1 MTNESTEHTAT
12 DSVYLAAHIQS
23 ALATDERTHMLDV
36 RLEVHGNSVFLSGN
50 VSCVERRQLA
60 EQVARELVPEG
71 TKIVNG
77 LCVESYNEPAA
88 PEPLN

>member
-1 MTNESTEHTAT
+1 MQPTTTS
-12 DSVYLAAHIQS
+12 SVYLAGHIQG

-36 RLEVHGNSVFLSGN
+36 VVKVSGTCVFLSGN
-50 VSCVERRQLA
+50 VSCCSRREVA
-60 EQVARELVPEG
+60 EQVVRELVPEG